1 MSNKNKT
8 IDEIQNQNNQS
19 MLKFWQGTEDESS
32 KQNVIAHED
41 YLCFINGVGIKI
53 GNKIIIKNNKK
64 IDTPTADPATLKFG
78 DRIDNKATVV
88 GQYSSNDGK
97 KYAFAV
103 LDAYYRGTDIA
114 WSTGLYGIDSGLPN
128 YSSAPTEQNKE
139 SATYNTDY
147 ILNNYSDK
155 NIESFSFCRNVGNLT
170 FNDKTYNC
178 QLPNAYELQQ
188 IFNMKTEL
196 DALDPTAEANS
207 TKKLSNWGFGSQ
219 YTWVWSSNA
228 YNDNT
233 TWFLKSDGSWD
244 VNPKDAADTGVV
256 PIIEI
261 PISNNTPSEETSKEF
276 TITSNASNAT
286 ILVNEVQ

>member
-1 MSNKNKT
+1 MGLFLGESFIKLSNNSHHFQT
-8 IDEIQNQNNQS
+8 RLNETS
-19 MLKFWQGTEDESS
+19 EP
-32 KQNVIAHED
+32 
-41 YLCFINGVGIKI
+41 
-53 GNKIIIKNNKK
+53 
-64 IDTPTADPATLKFG
+64 TPTPTPTPTLKFG
-78 DRIDNKATVV
+78 DRIDNKATVA
-88 GQYSSNDGK
+88 GEYSSNDGK

-196 DALDPTAEANS
+196 DELDPTAETNS
-207 TKKLSNWGFGSQ
+207 TKKLSNWGFGSE
-219 YTWVWSSNA
+219 YTSVWSSNES
-228 YNDNT
+228 NSGFSWGLD
-233 TWFLKSDGSWD
+233 SGGSWGN
-244 VNPKDAADTGVV
+244 VVKRTAFGVV

-261 PISNNTPSEETSKEF
+261 PISNNAPSEETSKEF

-286 ILVNEVQ
+286 ILVDEVQ

>member
-32 KQNVIAHED
+32 EQNVIAHED

-64 IDTPTADPATLKFG
+64 IDTPAADPSTLKFG

-155 NIESFSFCRNVGNLT
+155 NIESF
-170 FNDKTYNC
+170 
-178 QLPNAYELQQ
+178 
-188 IFNMKTEL
+188 
-196 DALDPTAEANS
+196 
-207 TKKLSNWGFGSQ
+207 
-219 YTWVWSSNA
+219 
-228 YNDNT
+228 
-233 TWFLKSDGSWD
+233 
-244 VNPKDAADTGVV
+244 
-256 PIIEI
+256 
-261 PISNNTPSEETSKEF
+261 
-276 TITSNASNAT
+276 
-286 ILVNEVQ
+286 